1 MKLAAHAFHLLDIA
15 VYLHARQPPD
25 GLANRVRA
33 GVLNVVQ

>member
-25 GLANRVRA
+25 ASQTACEPVC
-33 GVLNVVQ
+33 